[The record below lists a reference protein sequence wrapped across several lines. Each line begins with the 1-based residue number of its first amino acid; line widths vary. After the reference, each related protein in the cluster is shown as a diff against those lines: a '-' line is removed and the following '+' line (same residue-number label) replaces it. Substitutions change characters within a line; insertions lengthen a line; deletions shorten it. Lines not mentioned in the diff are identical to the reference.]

1 VRMNSPRDSSRVKPW
16 TPWPVESTR
25 LHEEPY
31 LRGSAS
37 VTEYWEWESADS
49 HGVAG
54 SDHVLART
62 EDVLD
67 PALRT
72 ILLIASQTEHNE
84 QE

>member
-1 VRMNSPRDSSRVKPW
+1 MCEDELPERLVKSEA
-16 TPWPVESTR
+16 VNALAGGE
-25 LHEEPY
+25 HEIA
-31 LRGSAS
+31 RGAVPGRRSS
-37 VTEYWEWESADS
+37 VTQYQEWERAGS

-72 ILLIASQTEHNE
+72 ILLITSQNRT
-84 QE
+84 Q